1 MVAQHSFHVRPSTC
15 TDINEN
21 LLSEQCRSEYGLT
34 EANIKEA
41 LPLEAVIR
49 QFDSELTSRQIP
61 TDSICLVTDGALPIR
76 QTLFPETQRKGI
88 SLPNY
93 YYRYHDLRK
102 EFASAFPDS
111 DATEVEDMLKC
122 KNFTNFIYFCH
133 CHYYLK
139 PLETRSA
146 FKWYLLAHCHS
157 VSVYSLL
164 TIELLFK
171 LKWHFDI
178 FFHF

>member
-122 KNFTNFIYFCH
+122 KNFTNFINFCH

-146 FKWYLLAHCHS
+146 FK
-157 VSVYSLL
+157 
-164 TIELLFK
+164 
-171 LKWHFDI
+171 
-178 FFHF
+178 

>member
-1 MVAQHSFHVRPSTC
+1 MRPSTC

-21 LLSEQCRSEYGLT
+21 LLSEQCRNEYGLT
-34 EANIKEA
+34 EASIKEA
-41 LPLEAVIR
+41 LDLESVIR
-49 QFDSELTSRQIP
+49 QFDLELTSRQIP

-76 QTLFPETQRKGI
+76 QCLFPETQRKEI

-122 KNFTNFIYFCH
+122 KFYHFF
-133 CHYYLK
+133 YL
-139 PLETRSA
+139 
-146 FKWYLLAHCHS
+146 
-157 VSVYSLL
+157 
-164 TIELLFK
+164 
-171 LKWHFDI
+171 
-178 FFHF
+178 